1 MLLLLC
7 CCSYWLRFLV
17 VSAVELPLYALRR
30 SRNGHAAA
38 AAASMAAGW
47 LLTAV
52 LWRRCA
58 VATFYTL
65 LLPYLVSSLA
75 LMFGNW

>member
-1 MLLLLC
+1 MLLR
-7 CCSYWLRFLV
+7 CCSYWLRFLL
-17 VSAVELPLYALRR
+17 VSGIELPLYALRR
-30 SRNGHAAA
+30 SRNTHAAT

-52 LWRRCA
+52 LWKRCA